1 LELCPG
7 SGGWG
12 KPGDDA
18 ALKEGLPSIQLYNL
32 RDDIGEKSNV
42 EGTNAEVVT
51 NLVKLLEKYVAD
63 GRSTAGPRQ
72 TNDVRVDI
80 WRDKSRNGREVAPV
94 KGPRESAAKTPD
106 KTSAVST
113 GDQSP
118 LRVEPR
124 EAFSK

>member
-1 LELCPG
+1 MELCLG

-32 RDDIGEKSNV
+32 RDDIGEMSNV
-42 EGTNAEVVT
+42 EGANAEVVT

-80 WRDKSRNGREVAPV
+80 WRAKNQNG
-94 KGPRESAAKTPD
+94 RESAAKTPD
-106 KTSAVST
+106 KTSAVSA

-118 LRVEPR
+118 LRIESR
-124 EAFSK
+124 EKFSK